1 MAEVLGISSLALR
14 RWQQR
19 QHAVPSPPARLGR
32 PPVIAKEA
40 REMIRQC
47 YREHYGQWGPRTLA
61 HWCHRQGLG
70 SWCASTL
77 AEVIADLRDKPEENP
92 TPIRYEITASQ
103 VMWSEDGTGFKEKG
117 RKKEL
122 LIAQDE
128 HARFKVS
135 NRLVDGPAREEDV
148 VSYMEE
154 AFQRYGPP
162 LVIKHDGDSIFHGE
176 RMRELLNRYEVL
188 ELTGPRAYPQYNGKK
203 ERSIRDVKSY
213 ERALRRSG
221 RRLTL
226 RQRLDET
233 IHDLNEE
240 RPRPVLGGR
249 TAREVFTQDNA
260 ELPDRRRFRKEVDRT
275 QQRLLA
281 IARSRSEQ
289 RRARRRAIEEVLLRY
304 SLMKES
310 GDVSRNYEA
319 KIRTDSVGATGIE
332 TVGL

>member
-1 MAEVLGISSLALR
+1 MAEALGISTLALR
-14 RWQQR
+14 RWQHR
-19 QHAVPSPPARLGR
+19 QHAVPSPPAQLGR
-32 PPVIAKEA
+32 PKVISREA
-40 REMIRQC
+40 REKIRQC
-47 YREHYGQWGPRTLA
+47 YRKHYGQWGPRTLA
-61 HWCHRQGLG
+61 HWCRRERLG
-70 SWCASTL
+70 AWCASTL
-77 AEVIADLRDKPEENP
+77 AGVIADLRNGPEETP
-92 TPIRYEITASQ
+92 EPIRYEITASQ

-117 RKKEL
+117 RKREL

-162 LVIKHDGDSIFHGE
+162 LVIKHDGDSIFHGD
-176 RMRELLNRYEVL
+176 RMRELLNRYAVL
-188 ELTGPRAYPQYNGKK
+188 DLTGPRSYPQYNGKT

-213 ERALRRSG
+213 ERALRRSR

-226 RQRLDET
+226 RQRLDEAV
-233 IHDLNEE
+233 HDLNEE

-249 TAREVFTQDNA
+249 TAREVFTQDVI
-260 ELPDRRRFRKEVDRT
+260 ELPDRRQFSKEVERT
-275 QQRLLA
+275 EQHLFA
-281 IARSRSEQ
+281 TARSRSEQ
-289 RRARRRAIEEVLLRY
+289 RSARRRAIEEVLLRY

-319 KIRTDSVGATGIE
+319 RIRTD
-332 TVGL
+332 

>member
-1 MAEVLGISSLALR
+1 MAEVLGISTLALR

-19 QHAVPSPPARLGR
+19 ERVASSHLAPLGR
-32 PPVIAKEA
+32 PPVIS
-40 REMIRQC
+40 REVREKIRQC
-47 YREHYGQWGPRTLA
+47 YRAHYGQWGPRTLA
-61 HWCHRQGLG
+61 HWCRREQLG
-70 SWCASTL
+70 RWCASTV
-77 AEVIADLRDKPEENP
+77 AKVIADLRDEPEEKPE
-92 TPIRYEITASQ
+92 PIRYEITASQ

-117 RKKEL
+117 RKREL

-135 NRLVDGPAREEDV
+135 WRVVDGPAREADV

-176 RMRELLNRYEVL
+176 RMRALLNQYEVL
-188 ELTGPRAYPQYNGKK
+188 DLTGPRCYPQYNGKK

-213 ERALRRSG
+213 ERALRRSR

-226 RQRLDET
+226 RQRLDEAV
-233 IHDLNEE
+233 HDLNEQ

-249 TAREVFTQDNA
+249 TAKEVFTQDTI
-260 ELPDRRRFRKEVDRT
+260 ELPDRRQFSKEVERT
-275 QQRLLA
+275 EKRLFA

-289 RRARRRAIEEVLLRY
+289 RSARRRAIEEVLLRY

-319 KIRTDSVGATGIE
+319 GIRTD
-332 TVGL
+332 

>member
-19 QHAVPSPPARLGR
+19 QHAVSSPPSHLGR
-32 PPVIAKEA
+32 PKVISQEQRAK
-40 REMIRQC
+40 IRQC
-47 YREHYGQWGPRTLA
+47 YRKHYGQWGPRTLS
-61 HWCHRQGLG
+61 HWCRRERLG
-70 SWCASTL
+70 TWCASTL
-77 AEVIADLRDKPEENP
+77 AWVIADLRNGPEEAP
-92 TPIRYEITASQ
+92 EPIRYEITASQ
-103 VMWSEDGTGFKEKG
+103 VMWSEDGTGFTEKG
-117 RKKEL
+117 RKREL

-162 LVIKHDGDSIFHGE
+162 LVIKHDGDSIFHGD
-176 RMRELLNRYEVL
+176 RMRELLNRYAVL
-188 ELTGPRAYPQYNGKK
+188 DLTGPRSYPQYNGKT

-221 RRLTL
+221 RRRTL
-226 RQRLDET
+226 RQRLDEAV
-233 IHDLNEE
+233 HDLNEE

-249 TAREVFTQDNA
+249 TAREVFTQDNI
-260 ELPDRRRFRKEVDRT
+260 ELPDRRQFSKEVERT
-275 QQRLLA
+275 EQHLFA
-281 IARSRSEQ
+281 TARSRSEQ
-289 RRARRRAIEEVLLRY
+289 RSARRRAIEEVLLRY

-310 GDVSRNYEA
+310 GDVSRNYEE
-319 KIRTDSVGATGIE
+319 KNGTD
-332 TVGL
+332 

>member
-19 QHAVPSPPARLGR
+19 QRVVASRPAQLGR
-32 PPVIAKEA
+32 PKVLFWEV
-40 REMIRQC
+40 REKIRQC

-61 HWCHRQGLG
+61 CWCRREGLG
-70 SWCASTL
+70 NWCASTV
-77 AEVIADLRDKPEENP
+77 AKVIADLRNGPEVIP
-92 TPIRYEITASQ
+92 DPIRYEITAPQ

-117 RKKEL
+117 RKREL

-128 HARFKVS
+128 HARFKV
-135 NRLVDGPAREEDV
+135 NTRLVDGPAREKDV

-176 RMRELLNRYEVL
+176 RMQELLNRYEVL
-188 ELTGPRAYPQYNGKK
+188 DLTGPRSYPQYNGKK

-240 RPRPVLGGR
+240 RPRPVLAGR
-249 TAREVFTQDNA
+249 TAREVFIHDNI

-275 QQRLLA
+275 EQRLLA
-281 IARSRSEQ
+281 TARSRSEQ

-319 KIRTDSVGATGIE
+319 RIRTD
-332 TVGL
+332 

>member
-14 RWQQR
+14 RWQERQR
-19 QHAVPSPPARLGR
+19 KAPTHPAKLGR
-32 PPVIAKEA
+32 PKVIS
-40 REMIRQC
+40 REVREKIRQC
-47 YREHYGQWGPRTLA
+47 YRDHYGQWGPRTLA
-61 HWCHRQGLG
+61 CWCRRQRLG
-70 SWCASTL
+70 SWCASTV
-77 AEVIADLRDKPEENP
+77 AKVIADLRDKPEVPLDP
-92 TPIRYEITASQ
+92 TRYEIIAPQ
-103 VMWSEDGTGFKEKG
+103 VMWSEDGTGFKEQG

-128 HARFKVS
+128 HARFKV
-135 NRLVDGPAREEDV
+135 NTWLVNGPAREENV
-148 VSYMEE
+148 VTYLEE

-162 LVIKHDGDSIFHGE
+162 LVIKHDGDAIFHGD
-176 RMRELLNRYEVL
+176 RMRELLERYEVL
-188 ELTGPRAYPQYNGKK
+188 DLTGPRSYPQYNGKK

-221 RRLTL
+221 RKLTL

-249 TAREVFTQDNA
+249 TAREVFTQDNI
-260 ELPDRRRFRKEVDRT
+260 ELPDRRHLKKEVDRIE
-275 QQRLLA
+275 QYLLA
-281 IARSRSEQ
+281 TARSRSQQ

-319 KIRTDSVGATGIE
+319 KIRTN
-332 TVGL
+332 

>member
-19 QHAVPSPPARLGR
+19 QHAMSSAPAQLGR
-32 PPVIAKEA
+32 PKVISEEV
-40 REMIRQC
+40 REKIRQC
-47 YREHYGQWGPRTLA
+47 YREHYSQWGPRTLA
-61 HWCHRQGLG
+61 CWCRREGLG

-77 AEVIADLRDKPEENP
+77 AGVIADLRDEPEEKLE
-92 TPIRYEITASQ
+92 PICYEITASQ

-117 RKKEL
+117 RKREL

-128 HARFKVS
+128 HARFKV
-135 NRLVDGPAREEDV
+135 NTRLVGGPAREEDV

-154 AFQRYGPP
+154 AFRRYGSP
-162 LVIKHDGDSIFHGE
+162 LVLKHDGDSIFHGD
-176 RMRELLNRYEVL
+176 RMRELLDRYEVL
-188 ELTGPRAYPQYNGKK
+188 DLTGPRSYPQYNGKK

-221 RRLTL
+221 QRLTL

-249 TAREVFTQDNA
+249 TAREVFTQDNI

-275 QQRLLA
+275 EQSLLA
-281 IARSRSEQ
+281 TARSRSEQ
-289 RRARRRAIEEVLLRY
+289 RSARRRAIEEVLLRY

-319 KIRTDSVGATGIE
+319 RIRTD
-332 TVGL
+332 

>member
-1 MAEVLGISSLALR
+1 
-14 RWQQR
+14 
-19 QHAVPSPPARLGR
+19 
-32 PPVIAKEA
+32 
-40 REMIRQC
+40 
-47 YREHYGQWGPRTLA
+47 
-61 HWCHRQGLG
+61 
-70 SWCASTL
+70 
-77 AEVIADLRDKPEENP
+77 VIADLRDEPEEKPE
-92 TPIRYEITASQ
+92 PIRYEITASQ

-117 RKKEL
+117 RKREL
-122 LIAQDE
+122 VIAQDE
-128 HARFKVS
+128 HARFKVNS
-135 NRLVDGPAREEDV
+135 RLVDGPAREEDV

-162 LVIKHDGDSIFHGE
+162 LVLKHDGDSIFHGD
-176 RMRELLNRYEVL
+176 RMRELLDRHEVL
-188 ELTGPRAYPQYNGKK
+188 DLTGPRSYPQYNGKK

-221 RRLTL
+221 KRLTL

-249 TAREVFTQDNA
+249 TAREVFTQDNVK
-260 ELPDRRRFRKEVDRT
+260 LLDRRRFRKEVDRT
-275 QQRLLA
+275 EQRLLA

-289 RRARRRAIEEVLLRY
+289 RSARRRAIEEVLLRY

-319 KIRTDSVGATGIE
+319 KIRTD
-332 TVGL
+332 

>member
-19 QHAVPSPPARLGR
+19 QCVVPSGPAHLGR
-32 PPVIAKEA
+32 PKVISKEV
-40 REMIRQC
+40 REKIRQC

-61 HWCHRQGLG
+61 HWCRRQGLG
-70 SWCASTL
+70 RWCASTL
-77 AEVIADLRDKPEENP
+77 AGVIADLRDEPEEKPE
-92 TPIRYEITASQ
+92 PIRYEITASQ

-135 NRLVDGPAREEDV
+135 CRLVDGPAQEEDV
-148 VSYMEE
+148 VSYMEK
-154 AFQRYGPP
+154 AFQLYGPP
-162 LVIKHDGDSIFHGE
+162 LVIKHDGDSIFHGN
-176 RMRELLNRYEVL
+176 RMRELLDRYEVL
-188 ELTGPRAYPQYNGKK
+188 DLTGPRSYPQYNGKK

-213 ERALRRSG
+213 ERALRRS
-221 RRLTL
+221 RHRLTL

-233 IHDLNEE
+233 VHDLNEE

-249 TAREVFTQDNA
+249 TAREVFTQDNI
-260 ELPDRRRFRKEVDRT
+260 ELPDRRQFRKEAERT
-275 QQRLLA
+275 EQRLFA
-281 IARSRSEQ
+281 IARSRSQQ
-289 RRARRRAIEEVLLRY
+289 RSARRRAIEEVLLRY

-319 KIRTDSVGATGIE
+319 RIRTD
-332 TVGL
+332 

>member
-1 MAEVLGISSLALR
+1 V
-14 RWQQR
+14 
-19 QHAVPSPPARLGR
+19 
-32 PPVIAKEA
+32 AK
-40 REMIRQC
+40 
-47 YREHYGQWGPRTLA
+47 
-61 HWCHRQGLG
+61 
-70 SWCASTL
+70 
-77 AEVIADLRDKPEENP
+77 VIADLRNGPEVIP
-92 TPIRYEITASQ
+92 DPIRYEITAPQ

-117 RKKEL
+117 RKREL

-128 HARFKVS
+128 HARFKV
-135 NRLVDGPAREEDV
+135 NTRLVDGPAREKDV

-176 RMRELLNRYEVL
+176 RMQELLNRYEVL
-188 ELTGPRAYPQYNGKK
+188 DLTGPRSYPQYNGKK

-240 RPRPVLGGR
+240 RPRPVLAGR
-249 TAREVFTQDNA
+249 TAREVFIHDNI

-275 QQRLLA
+275 EQRLLA
-281 IARSRSEQ
+281 TARSRSEQ

-319 KIRTDSVGATGIE
+319 RIRTD
-332 TVGL
+332 

>member
-1 MAEVLGISSLALR
+1 MVS
-14 RWQQR
+14 
-19 QHAVPSPPARLGR
+19 SPPAHLGR
-32 PPVIAKEA
+32 PPVISEEV
-40 REMIRQC
+40 REKIRQC

-77 AEVIADLRDKPEENP
+77 AGVIADLRDAPEEKPE
-92 TPIRYEITASQ
+92 PIRYEITASQ
-103 VMWSEDGTGFKEKG
+103 VMWSEDGTGFTEKG

-122 LIAQDE
+122 VIAQDE
-128 HARFKVS
+128 HARFKV
-135 NRLVDGPAREEDV
+135 NTRLVDGPAREEDV
-148 VSYMEE
+148 VSYLEE

-162 LVIKHDGDSIFHGE
+162 LVLKHDGDSIFHGD
-176 RMRELLNRYEVL
+176 RMREFLNRHEVL
-188 ELTGPRAYPQYNGKK
+188 DLTGPRSYPQYNGKK

-226 RQRLDET
+226 RQRLDEAL
-233 IHDLNEE
+233 HDLNEE
-240 RPRPVLGGR
+240 RPRPVLAGR
-249 TAREVFTQDNA
+249 TATEVFTEDNI
-260 ELPDRRRFRKEVDRT
+260 ELPDRRQFSKEVDRT
-275 QQRLLA
+275 EQRLLV

-289 RRARRRAIEEVLLRY
+289 RSARRRAIEEVLLRY

-319 KIRTDSVGATGIE
+319 KIRTD
-332 TVGL
+332 